1 MKIAILGATG
11 VVGRQMIK
19 CLEEENIKVDSLKLL
34 ASEKSAGS
42 TIDFKGEELIVEKLS
57 NDSFKG
63 MDIVLGAASTDLAKE
78 YAPIIVKENAI
89 FIDNSSYFRMF
100 DDVPLIVPEING
112 EDAKKH
118 HGIIANPNC
127 STVISLMAVNGINKL
142 SPIKKMIA
150 STYQAVSGAGKGGIV
165 ELEEE
170 IQNINYKP
178 EVFPYQIAYNCIP
191 AIGNIDKDLYTK
203 EEMKLENE
211 GRKIM
216 HLPELKVTCT
226 CVRIPVIR
234 SHSISISLKCDRS
247 LELEEVKDAI
257 SKQKGVVLYD
267 DLEDKKY
274 PMPIIASDKNEVY
287 VGRIRKDRVFDGGIA
302 LFCSGDQIRKGAAY
316 NAVSIINCL

>member
-11 VVGRQMIK
+11 VVGRQMIE

-34 ASEKSAGS
+34 ASEKSAG
-42 TIDFKGEELIVEKLS
+42 TKINFKGEELSVEKLDH
-57 NDSFKG
+57 DSFKG
-63 MDIVLGAASTDLAKE
+63 IDIVLGAASTDLAKE
-78 YAPIIVKENAI
+78 YAPVIVKENAV

-100 DDVPLIVPEING
+100 DDVPLVVPEING

-118 HGIIANPNC
+118 HGIISNPNC
-127 STVISLMAVNGINKL
+127 STIISLMAVNGINKL

-165 ELEEE
+165 ELKEE
-170 IQNINYKP
+170 IKDINYKP

-191 AIGNIDKDLYTK
+191 VIGNEDVDLYTK

-216 HLPELKVTCT
+216 HLPELNVTCT
-226 CVRIPVIR
+226 CVRVPIMR
-234 SHSISISLKCDRS
+234 SHSISISLLCERPLGLD
-247 LELEEVKDAI
+247 EVKDAI
-257 SKQKGVVLYD
+257 SKQKGVILYN
-267 DLEDKKY
+267 DLKDKKY
-274 PMPIIASDKNEVY
+274 PMPILASNKNEVY

>member
-34 ASEKSAGS
+34 ASSKSAGS
-42 TIDFKGEELIVEKLS
+42 KISFKDEEVIVEKLAE
-57 NDSFKG
+57 DSFKG
-63 MDIVLGAASTDLAKE
+63 MDIVLGAASSDIAKE
-78 YAPIIVKENAI
+78 YAPIIVKENAV
-89 FIDNSSYFRMF
+89 FIDNSSYFRLF
-100 DDVPLIVPEING
+100 DDVPLVVPEING

-118 HGIIANPNC
+118 HGIISNPNC
-127 STVISLMAVNGINKL
+127 STIISLMAVNGINEL

-150 STYQAVSGAGKGGIV
+150 STYQAVSGAGKGGIS

-170 IQNINYKP
+170 IKDINYKP

-191 AIGNIDKDLYTK
+191 AIGNEDIDLYTK

-216 HLPELKVTCT
+216 HLPDLNVTCT

-234 SHSISISLKCDRS
+234 SHSISISLKCERS
-247 LELEEVKDAI
+247 LEIDEVKEAI
-257 SKQKGVVLYD
+257 SKQKGVILYD
-267 DLEDKKY
+267 DLSKKKY
-274 PMPIIASDKNEVY
+274 PMPILASDKNEVY